1 MHKWRKKMHKIFLKW
16 LNVLS
21 SICCV
26 GLFCVTFDAEL
37 LFIALGN
44 ISAAGFPKTPK
55 VRQEIV
61 AHCGIILGI
70 LGYLVFSASWVAFVF
85 LVLVYAL
92 GLVFL
97 KISAEDIDKMHQEA
111 S

>member
-1 MHKWRKKMHKIFLKW
+1 MYKILKW

-21 SICCV
+21 FVICV
-26 GLFCVTFDAEL
+26 GLFGVTMDVEL
-37 LFIALGN
+37 LFIALVN
-44 ISAAGFPKTPK
+44 ISAAAFLKASK
-55 VRQEIV
+55 VRQKIV
-61 AHCGIILGI
+61 AHCGTILGM

-85 LVLVYAL
+85 LILVYAL

>member
-1 MHKWRKKMHKIFLKW
+1 MTLGDKIFKW

-21 SICCV
+21 FMICCV
-26 GLFCVTFDAEL
+26 LFSVMLDPEL

-44 ISAAGFPKTPK
+44 LSVVWLLKENTS
-55 VRQEIV
+55 VQQEIV

-85 LVLVYAL
+85 LILVYASA
-92 GLVFL
+92 LVFL
-97 KISAEDIDKMHQEA
+97 KISAEDIDKMHQEP

>member
-1 MHKWRKKMHKIFLKW
+1 MTLTNKIFKW

-21 SICCV
+21 FIGCI
-26 GLFCVTFDAEL
+26 GLFGVTLDVGL

-44 ISAAGFPKTPK
+44 ISVVWLLKASK
-55 VRQEIV
+55 VRQKIV
-61 AHCGIILGI
+61 AYCGIILGI
-70 LGYLVFSASWVAFVF
+70 LGYLVFSASWVAFVY
-85 LVLVYAL
+85 LILVYAF
-92 GLVFL
+92 GLVVL

>member
-1 MHKWRKKMHKIFLKW
+1 MTLTNKIFKW

-21 SICCV
+21 FIGCI
-26 GLFCVTFDAEL
+26 GLFCVTLDVEL

-44 ISAAGFPKTPK
+44 ISVVWLLKDSNP
-55 VRQEIV
+55 VRQDIV
-61 AHCGIILGI
+61 AHCGIIMGI

-85 LVLVYAL
+85 LILVYASA
-92 GLVFL
+92 LVFL

>member
-1 MHKWRKKMHKIFLKW
+1 MRKWREKVLKIFIKW

-21 SICCV
+21 FIGCV
-26 GLFCVTFDAEL
+26 GLFCVTFNVEL

-44 ISAAGFPKTPK
+44 ISAVWFLKASK

-61 AHCGIILGI
+61 AHCGIVLGI
-70 LGYLVFSASWVAFVF
+70 LGYLVFSASWVAFVSLILVYVF
-85 LVLVYAL
+85 GLVL
-92 GLVFL
+92 L
-97 KISAEDIDKMHQEA
+97 KVSAEDIDKMRQEP

>member
-1 MHKWRKKMHKIFLKW
+1 MLKIFIKW

-21 SICCV
+21 FIGCV
-26 GLFCVTFDAEL
+26 GLFCATFDVKL
-37 LFIALGN
+37 LFIALGS
-44 ISAAGFPKTPK
+44 ISAAWFLKASNS

-61 AHCGIILGI
+61 AHCGIVLGI
-70 LGYLVFSASWVAFVF
+70 LGYLVFSASWAVFVS
-85 LVLVYAL
+85 LILVYVF

-97 KISAEDIDKMHQEA
+97 KVSAEDIDKMHQEA

>member
-1 MHKWRKKMHKIFLKW
+1 MNNIFKW

-21 SICCV
+21 FIGCI
-26 GLFCVTFDAEL
+26 GLFGVTLDVGL

-44 ISAAGFPKTPK
+44 ISVVWLLKDSNPI
-55 VRQEIV
+55 RQEIV
-61 AHCGIILGI
+61 AHCGIILGM
-70 LGYLVFSASWVAFVF
+70 LGYMVFSASWVAFVS
-85 LVLVYAL
+85 LILVYAL

-97 KISAEDIDKMHQEA
+97 KISAEDIDKMRQEP